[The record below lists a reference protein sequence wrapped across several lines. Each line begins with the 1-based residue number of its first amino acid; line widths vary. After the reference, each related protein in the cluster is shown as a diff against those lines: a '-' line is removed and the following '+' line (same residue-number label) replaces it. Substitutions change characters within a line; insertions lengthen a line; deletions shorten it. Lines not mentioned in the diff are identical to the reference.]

1 MKKFETY
8 FNHLPTSLMY
18 SYDDPDDPISALN
31 QLINNCIFQHATT
44 RRDKFTILPAPWM
57 NDSKIIS
64 LKNNLEYL
72 QGISNDVKDI
82 LRDTCRTTKV
92 SYKKDIKKTKADVIN
107 KALSSKNRKK
117 L

>member
-44 RRDKFTILPAPWM
+44 RRDKFAILPALWM

-72 QGISNDVKDI
+72 QGISNDVNDI

>member
-1 MKKFETY
+1 MKKFEIY

-82 LRDTCRTTKV
+82 LRDL
-92 SYKKDIKKTKADVIN
+92 SYDKSLI
-107 KALSSKNRKK
+107 
-117 L
+117 